1 MCDIRSAWLCPRR
14 PTQGLG
20 MSFLVQVSAYLV
32 PWATLVNLCFC
43 VAHSLVLQ
51 MEGTETKVSLA
62 HMTDTPDAKVQ

>member
-1 MCDIRSAWLCPRR
+1 
-14 PTQGLG
+14 